1 MFKNIKRYTFDKF
14 GVPKIEANHADVAS
28 FKIVE
33 KYILKGKTILVK
45 RDDLVGDN
53 NILPPWGKM
62 TGIDALLEKHINP
75 KYPLI
80 HLAVNGSW
88 SGWAL
93 SELCKRRGIKFIY
106 AYAPSKTFHH

>member
-1 MFKNIKRYTFDKF
+1 MNQNT
-14 GVPKIEANHADVAS
+14 P
-28 FKIVE
+28 VE
-33 KYILKGKTILVK
+33 KYTLKGKTILVK

-106 AYAPSKTFHH
+106 AYAPSKTYSQFILDKARANKCEF